1 MNTYGSRL
9 MQALV
14 LTACIFVVAKARGES
29 PEAIRKGI
37 EANLQANFH
46 ACNQEDLSALLATM
60 SVEMPQR
67 ELFIETV
74 QQEWAAEDTYNRL
87 VDVQVLKHSD
97 APHANTRFPYATVLV
112 TQETLRSTPE
122 NKQAF
127 QDCREGDCRNED
139 LAHLF
144 AISPK
149 SGSKVRYQ
157 TLFKKER
164 GKWKGVAN
172 LTEPEPV
179 DEEEPATPKPSRQG
193 SAFN

>member
-1 MNTYGSRL
+1 MNIHGPRL

-14 LTACIFVVAKARGES
+14 LATCVFLVEQVRGES
-29 PEAIRKGI
+29 PDAIRQGI
-37 EANLQANFH
+37 EANLQANLH
-46 ACNQEDLSALLATM
+46 ACNQEDLPALLATM

-67 ELFIETV
+67 ELFIETI
-74 QQEWAAEDTYNRL
+74 QQEWAVEDTYNRL

-122 NKQAF
+122 NQQAF
-127 QDCREGDCRNED
+127 QDCREGKCRNED
-139 LAHLF
+139 LANLF

-157 TLFKKER
+157 ALFKKER

-179 DEEEPATPKPSRQG
+179 EEETPATPEPSRQG